1 MNHRALVPDHLLKR
15 DAFAEPFVG
24 VLVVH
29 PGWVIVGNEP
39 GDQPS
44 LGVIADVIVE
54 YHTRGDCGDCGRAFA
69 GP

>member
-1 MNHRALVPDHLLKR
+1 M
-15 DAFAEPFVG
+15 
-24 VLVVH
+24 VH